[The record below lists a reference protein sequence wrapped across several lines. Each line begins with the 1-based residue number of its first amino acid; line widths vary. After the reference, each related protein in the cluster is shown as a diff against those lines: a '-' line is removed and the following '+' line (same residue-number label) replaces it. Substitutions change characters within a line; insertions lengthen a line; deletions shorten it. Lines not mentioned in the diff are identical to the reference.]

1 MEYQRTPVRLFQ
13 FFIGNFHR
21 KEWRNGKVTT
31 IPFTPKRMPLTNI
44 SAALNAS
51 DPQFPNIL
59 ITIPYIFKRLNRPEM
74 AAITGCRTIRLI

>member
-1 MEYQRTPVRLFQ
+1 MARSQRYPSHQSVC
-13 FFIGNFHR
+13 
-21 KEWRNGKVTT
+21 
-31 IPFTPKRMPLTNI
+31 PFALTNI

-74 AAITGCRTIRLI
+74 AAITGCRMIRLI